1 MQISTKFL
9 GDVEIQES
17 EVITF
22 EGGLPGLP
30 DYEKYA
36 LLSLDADLPLAL
48 LQSTDESQVGFI
60 VAFPFAFKQD
70 YAFDLT
76 EEDKESLQIE
86 QEEEVLTYSIVTL
99 KEIFTDSTLNLLAP
113 VVINTKKKL
122 GKQIIL
128 SNSDK
133 YPLRYPIQSE
143 VGSAK

>member
-9 GDVEIQES
+9 GEVEIQEA

-48 LQSTDESQVGFI
+48 LQSTEESQVGFI
-60 VAFPFAFKQD
+60 VAFPFAFKPD

-76 EEDKESLQIE
+76 EDDKETLQNE
-86 QEEEVLTYSIVTL
+86 QEEEVLTYAIVTL
-99 KEIFTDSTLNLLAP
+99 KETFTDSTLNLLAP

-122 GKQIIL
+122 GKQIVL

>member
-9 GDVEIQES
+9 GEVEIQES

-48 LQSTDESQVGFI
+48 LQSTEESQVGFI

-76 EEDKESLQIE
+76 EEDKDSLQIE
-86 QEEEVLTYSIVTL
+86 QEEEVLTYAIVTL
-99 KEIFTDSTLNLLAP
+99 KETFTDSTLNLLAP
-113 VVINTKKKL
+113 VVINAKKKL
-122 GKQIIL
+122 GKQIVL